1 MIFVI
6 QKLTPMKRILLVTLV
21 LLTIFSC
28 STNKEGTMKVNVQV
42 KGLKKGTVYLQ
53 KVADTLMVTVD
64 SVVVNGTDAFT
75 LSDDITSPEMYYV
88 TLINSDKKILFFGE
102 KGAINITTRLE
113 KFGVDANISGS
124 KTQKLL
130 DQYQK
135 MIRQFNDKQLDLI
148 QLNFKAQ
155 QAKNKAQLDSI
166 DKVSKSLI
174 KRRYLYA
181 TNFAVSHAKNEVA
194 PYIALSDLYNA
205 NITLLDTINNS
216 LSKKVKAS
224 KYGKKLAEFI
234 ADIKKEEE

>member
-1 MIFVI
+1 
-6 QKLTPMKRILLVTLV
+6 MKRILLVTLV

-28 STNKEGTMKVNVQV
+28 NTKKEGSMKVNVQV

-53 KVADTLMVTVD
+53 KVADTLIVTVD
-64 SVVVNGTDAFT
+64 LVNVNGSDKFILTD
-75 LSDDITSPEMYYV
+75 DVESPEMYYI
-88 TLINSDKKILFFGE
+88 TMANTAKKILFFGE
-102 KGAINITTRLE
+102 KGTINITTRLE
-113 KFGVDANISGS
+113 KFGIDAKITGS

-130 DQYQK
+130 AQYQK

-155 QAKNKAQLDSI
+155 KAKDKTRLDSI

-181 TNFAVSHAKNEVA
+181 TNFAVTHSKSEVA

-205 NITLLDTINNS
+205 NISLLDTINNS

-224 KYGKKLAEFI
+224 KYGKKLAVFI
-234 ADIKKEEE
+234 AEIKKEEE

>member
-6 QKLTPMKRILLVTLV
+6 QKLTPMKRILLILLV
-21 LLTIFSC
+21 LLTVFSC
-28 STNKEGTMKVNVQV
+28 NTKKAGSMKVNVQV

-53 KVADTLMVTVD
+53 KVADTLMITAD
-64 SVVVNGTDAFT
+64 SVVVNGTDTFT
-75 LSDDITSPEMYYV
+75 LSDDVTSPEMYYV
-88 TLINSDKKILFFGE
+88 TLMNSDKKILFFGE
-102 KGAINITTRLE
+102 KGTINITTRLE
-113 KFGVDANISGS
+113 KFGIDAKISGS

-130 DQYQK
+130 DQYKK
-135 MIRQFNDKQLDLI
+135 MIKQFNDKQLDLI

-155 QAKNKAQLDSI
+155 KAKNKSQLDSI
-166 DKVSKSLI
+166 DRVSKNLI

-181 TNFAVSHAKNEVA
+181 TNFAVSHSKSEVA

-216 LSKKVKAS
+216 LSKNVKAS
-224 KYGKKLAEFI
+224 KYGKQLASFI

>member
-1 MIFVI
+1 
-6 QKLTPMKRILLVTLV
+6 MKRILLVALV
-21 LLTIFSC
+21 LLTVFSC
-28 STNKEGTMKVNVQV
+28 SSKKEGSMKVNVQV

-53 KVADTLMVTVD
+53 KVADTLIVTAD
-64 SVVVNGTDAFT
+64 SVNVNGTDTFILT
-75 LSDDITSPEMYYV
+75 DDVESPEMYYI
-88 TLINSDKKILFFGE
+88 TMANTAKKILFFGE
-102 KGAINITTRLE
+102 KGTINITTDLD
-113 KFGVDANISGS
+113 KFDIAVKIKGS

-130 DQYQK
+130 DKYKK
-135 MIRQFNDKQLDLI
+135 MIGKFNDKQLDLI

-155 QAKNKAQLDSI
+155 KAQNRKQLDSI

-181 TNFAVSHAKNEVA
+181 TNFAVSHGKSVVA

-224 KYGKKLAEFI
+224 KYGKQLAKFI
-234 ADIKKEEE
+234 VEIKKEEGK